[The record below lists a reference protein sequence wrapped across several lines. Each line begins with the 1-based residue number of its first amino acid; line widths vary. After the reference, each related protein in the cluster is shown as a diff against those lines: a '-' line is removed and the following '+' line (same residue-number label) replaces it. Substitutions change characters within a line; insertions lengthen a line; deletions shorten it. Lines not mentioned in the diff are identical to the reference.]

1 MTNSGTVALG
11 SFIYVL
17 LFFMIGVPVSLY
29 ARKQTKDESQRKDN
43 FFLAWVFSAIAVFCM
58 WLMWL
63 CCFLHQ
69 MNPLV
74 TPEVN
79 SD

>member
-1 MTNSGTVALG
+1 MSNSETIALG
-11 SFIYVL
+11 SFIYVM
-17 LFFMIGVPVSLY
+17 LFLAIGIPVSIY
-29 ARKQTKDESQRKDN
+29 VRSQTKDESQRKEN
-43 FFLAWVFSAIAVFCM
+43 FFLAWIFSLIGVTCM

-74 TPEVN
+74 TPDKE
-79 SD
+79 